1 MDSKLF
7 QQTSQYKENEM
18 ESIDVHDLPE
28 DDAQLIAAFV
38 EFLRSRY
45 KGQTKVQGT
54 EIQAQAPQQDL
65 NFAAW
70 PLRTKGDL
78 SREEIYDYL

>member
-1 MDSKLF
+1 MGTKLF
-7 QQTSQYKENEM
+7 QQTSQYKEDDV

-45 KGQTKVQGT
+45 QGQAKAQGT
-54 EIQAQAPQQDL
+54 GIQTQAPQQDL
-65 NFAAW
+65 EFAAW
-70 PLRTKGDL
+70 PLGTKGSL
-78 SREEIYDYL
+78 SREEIYDHL